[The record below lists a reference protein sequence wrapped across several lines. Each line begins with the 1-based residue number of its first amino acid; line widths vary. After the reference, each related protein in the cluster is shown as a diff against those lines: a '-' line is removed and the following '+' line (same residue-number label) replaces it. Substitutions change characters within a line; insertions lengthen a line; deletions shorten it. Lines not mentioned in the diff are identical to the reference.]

1 MFNKRQFTTAYRERE
16 RRNMAK
22 VIKIESDSAIV
33 LKDNGETI
41 DVLLDCFTF
50 SPDTGDEVEVYKHG
64 EELIVNKKVEK
75 TSENPNINI
84 VNNTSQNQEQ
94 AQEQKQEQTQTVI
107 TEIRFSGQN
116 EGKLVNKWIYVALAL
131 LLGTFGAHKFLAG
144 KNGQGVLYIVFCW
157 TGIPSIVSFIEGIVA
172 IFKKANDANEI
183 LIQ

>member
-1 MFNKRQFTTAYRERE
+1 
-16 RRNMAK
+16 MAK
-22 VIKIESDSAIV
+22 VIKIEDSSAIV

-41 DVLLDCFTF
+41 DVSLTCFTF

-75 TSENPNINI
+75 TTENPNINI
-84 VNNTSQNQEQ
+84 VNNNSQ
-94 AQEQKQEQTQTVI
+94 KD
-107 TEIRFSGQN
+107 
-116 EGKLVNKWIYVALAL
+116 EGKLVNKWVYVALAL

-144 KNGQGVLYIVFCW
+144 KNGQGVLYVVFCW

-172 IFKKANDANEI
+172 IFKKADANNEI

>member
-1 MFNKRQFTTAYRERE
+1 
-16 RRNMAK
+16 MAK
-22 VIKIESDSAIV
+22 VIKIEDNSAIV

-41 DVLLDCFTF
+41 DISLTCFTF

-64 EELIVNKKVEK
+64 EELIVNKKTEK
-75 TSENPNINI
+75 ATENPNINI
-84 VNNTSQNQEQ
+84 VNNNSQNQDQAQEQ
-94 AQEQKQEQTQTVI
+94 AQTQTQTQTVV
-107 TEIRFSGQN
+107 TEIRFSQKD
-116 EGKLVNKWIYVALAL
+116 EGKLVNKWVYVALAL

-172 IFKKANDANEI
+172 IFKKADANNEI

>member
-1 MFNKRQFTTAYRERE
+1 
-16 RRNMAK
+16 MAK
-22 VIKIESDSAIV
+22 VIKIEDSSAIV

-41 DVLLDCFTF
+41 DVSLTCFTF

-75 TSENPNINI
+75 TTENPNINI
-84 VNNTSQNQEQ
+84 VNNNSQNQDQAQEQ
-94 AQEQKQEQTQTVI
+94 AQTQTQTQTVV
-107 TEIRFSGQN
+107 TEIRFSQKD
-116 EGKLVNKWIYVALAL
+116 EGKLVNKWVYVALAL

-144 KNGQGVLYIVFCW
+144 KNGQGVLYVVFCW

-172 IFKKANDANEI
+172 IFKKADGNNEI

>member
-1 MFNKRQFTTAYRERE
+1 

-22 VIKIESDSAIV
+22 VIKIEDSSAIV

-41 DVLLDCFTF
+41 DVSLTCFTF

-75 TSENPNINI
+75 TTENPNINI
-84 VNNTSQNQEQ
+84 VNNNSQ
-94 AQEQKQEQTQTVI
+94 KD
-107 TEIRFSGQN
+107 
-116 EGKLVNKWIYVALAL
+116 EGKLVNKWVYVALAL

-144 KNGQGVLYIVFCW
+144 KNGQGVLYVVFCW

-172 IFKKANDANEI
+172 IFKKADANNEI

>member
-1 MFNKRQFTTAYRERE
+1 
-16 RRNMAK
+16 MAK

-94 AQEQKQEQTQTVI
+94 TQTVI

-116 EGKLVNKWIYVALAL
+116 EGKLVNKWVYVALAL

>member
-1 MFNKRQFTTAYRERE
+1 
-16 RRNMAK
+16 MAK
-22 VIKIESDSAIV
+22 VIKIEDSSAIV

-41 DVLLDCFTF
+41 DVSLTCFTF

-75 TSENPNINI
+75 TTENPNINI
-84 VNNTSQNQEQ
+84 VNNNSQNQDQAQEQ
-94 AQEQKQEQTQTVI
+94 AQTQTQTQTVV
-107 TEIRFSGQN
+107 TEIRFSQKD
-116 EGKLVNKWIYVALAL
+116 EGKLVNKWVYVALAL

-144 KNGQGVLYIVFCW
+144 KNGQGVLYVVFCW

-172 IFKKANDANEI
+172 IFKKADANNEI

>member
-1 MFNKRQFTTAYRERE
+1 
-16 RRNMAK
+16 MAK
-22 VIKIESDSAIV
+22 VIKIEDNSAIV

-41 DVLLDCFTF
+41 DVSLTCFTF

-64 EELIVNKKVEK
+64 EELIVNKKTEK
-75 TSENPNINI
+75 STENPNINI
-84 VNNTSQNQEQ
+84 VNNNSQNQDQAQEQ
-94 AQEQKQEQTQTVI
+94 AQTQTQTQTVV
-107 TEIRFSGQN
+107 TEIRFSQKD
-116 EGKLVNKWIYVALAL
+116 EGKLVNKWVYVALAL

-172 IFKKANDANEI
+172 IFKKADANNEI

>member
-1 MFNKRQFTTAYRERE
+1 
-16 RRNMAK
+16 MAK
-22 VIKIESDSAIV
+22 VIKIEDSSAIV

-41 DVLLDCFTF
+41 DVSLTCFTF

-75 TSENPNINI
+75 TTENPNINI
-84 VNNTSQNQEQ
+84 VNNN
-94 AQEQKQEQTQTVI
+94 AQKD
-107 TEIRFSGQN
+107 
-116 EGKLVNKWIYVALAL
+116 EGKLVNKWVYVALAL

-144 KNGQGVLYIVFCW
+144 KNGQGVLYVVFCW

-172 IFKKANDANEI
+172 IFKKADANNEI